1 MRVICF
7 RESAPNKQLLKP
19 VKQDRKR
26 IERIEREQRGETKE
40 RQRKDRGKGD
50 NRKELEKK
58 V

>member
-19 VKQDRKR
+19 VKQDR
-26 IERIEREQRGETKE
+26 ERIEREQRGETKE